1 MKTVSKLVT
10 LLCLTTAVVACSHAR
25 PAKLHPIPRIPQAPP
40 AVVRAPLPID
50 APTTSVGDESIY
62 FSFDAALLRE
72 DAGPVLQ
79 RVARHMELNPKATI
93 RIEGHCDERG
103 TTEYNLALGDQR
115 ARAAKQ
121 YLLRLGIAESRIEIA
136 TYGSERPRNPGHDE
150 SAWAENRRDDLR
162 VRGK

>member
-1 MKTVSKLVT
+1 VPIE
-10 LLCLTTAVVACSHAR
+10 APANIAR
-25 PAKLHPIPRIPQAPP
+25 
-40 AVVRAPLPID
+40 
-50 APTTSVGDESIY
+50 DEAIY
-62 FSFDAALLRE
+62 FSFDVALLPE
-72 DAGPVLQ
+72 NAAPVLQ
-79 RVARHMELNPKATI
+79 RVARHLELNPKATV

-121 YLLRLGIAESRIEIA
+121 YLLRLGIAENRIEIA

-162 VRGK
+162 VRSP